1 MREGY
6 IYPNMKLTTSRTN
19 FACSAKFINNIC
31 AAVGGGKEFAM
42 KKIRIAQIGVNR
54 YSHALSVFNSIK
66 TLPDIFEVVGYCLV
80 EGEKE
85 RFQKELSVFKGYPE
99 LTLEE
104 ILNDPTIEAVT
115 VETEEI
121 HLTKYAIMAAEH
133 NKMIHME
140 KPGGTSLEEFEK
152 LIALVKEK
160 NLVFHTGYMYRYNPT
175 IREVI
180 ENAKAGVYGDII
192 SVEAQMN
199 GINVAEMRQW
209 LEAFPGGMMFYLGC
223 HLIDL
228 IITIMGLPEKVY
240 PFNRST
246 GMDGVTSCDYGLALL
261 EYPTGMSI
269 AKTCM
274 TEYGGFE
281 RRRLVVCGTKASV
294 ELCPLEW
301 LIKKKANQFTEKID
315 YTVFDWHTKGV
326 RSVGEVH
333 DRYDTMMQGFAA
345 ICRGEKVNEYTPDYE
360 LTLFKYLLMACGE

>member
-1 MREGY
+1 
-6 IYPNMKLTTSRTN
+6 
-19 FACSAKFINNIC
+19 
-31 AAVGGGKEFAM
+31 M

-66 TLPDIFEVVGYCLV
+66 TLPDVFEVVGYCLV

-85 RFQKELSVFKGYPE
+85 RFQKELFVFEGYPE

-180 ENAKAGVYGDII
+180 DNAKNGVYGDII
-192 SVEAQMN
+192 SVEAQMCGYN
-199 GINVAEMRQW
+199 DKTMRQW
-209 LEAFPGGMMFYLGC
+209 LKVFPGGMMFYLGC

-228 IITIMGLPEKVY
+228 ILTIKGLPDKVY

-246 GMDGVTSCDYGLALL
+246 GKDGVTACDYGLALL
-261 EYPTGMSI
+261 EYPEGMSI
-269 AKTCM
+269 AKTCNL
-274 TEYGGFE
+274 EHGGFE
-281 RRRLVVCGTKASV
+281 RRRLVVSGTKGAV

-301 LIKKKANQFTEKID
+301 LTRQKANQFTEKID
-315 YTVFDWHTKGV
+315 YNRGTDWHTRGEKT
-326 RSVGEVH
+326 VGEVH
-333 DRYDTMMQGFAA
+333 DRYDTMMEGFAE
-345 ICRGEKVNEYTPDYE
+345 ICRGERVNEYTHDYE
-360 LTLFKYLLMACGE
+360 LTLFKYLLQACGA

>member
-1 MREGY
+1 
-6 IYPNMKLTTSRTN
+6 
-19 FACSAKFINNIC
+19 
-31 AAVGGGKEFAM
+31 M

-85 RFQKELSVFKGYPE
+85 RFQKELFVFNGYPE
-99 LTLEE
+99 MTLEE

-133 NKMIHME
+133 GKMIHME

-152 LIALVKEK
+152 LISIVKEK

-175 IREVI
+175 IREVL
-180 ENAKAGVYGDII
+180 ENAKNGVYGDII
-192 SVEAQMN
+192 SVEAQMCGFN
-199 GINVAEMRQW
+199 DPTMRQW
-209 LEAFPGGMMFYLGC
+209 LEVFPGGMMFYLGC
-223 HLIDL
+223 HLVDL
-228 IITIMGLPEKVY
+228 ILSLKGLPEKVH

-246 GMDGVTSCDYGLALL
+246 GKDGVTACDYGLALF
-261 EYPTGMSI
+261 EYPEGMSI
-269 AKTCM
+269 AKTCNI
-274 TEYGGFE
+274 EHGGFE
-281 RRRLVVCGTKASV
+281 RRRLVVCGTKGAV

-301 LIKKKANQFTEKID
+301 LTKQKANQFTEKID
-315 YTVFDWHTKGV
+315 YTMGTNWHTRGEK
-326 RSVGEVH
+326 SVGEVH
-333 DRYDTMMQGFAA
+333 DRYDGMMQGFAA

-360 LTLFKYLLMACGE
+360 LTLFKHVLMACGENV

>member
-1 MREGY
+1 
-6 IYPNMKLTTSRTN
+6 
-19 FACSAKFINNIC
+19 
-31 AAVGGGKEFAM
+31 M

-54 YSHALSVFNSIK
+54 YSHALSVFNSMK
-66 TLPDIFEVVGYCLV
+66 TQPEIFDIAGYCLV

-85 RFQKELSVFKGYPE
+85 RFEKELFVFKGYPE

-115 VETEEI
+115 IETEEI

-133 NKMIHME
+133 GKMIHME

-152 LIALVKEK
+152 LISLVKEK

-180 ENAKAGVYGDII
+180 DNAKNGVYGDII

-199 GINVAEMRQW
+199 GYGVAQMRQW
-209 LEAFPGGMMFYLGC
+209 LEVFPGGMMFYLGC

-228 IITIMGLPEKVY
+228 ILTIKGLPEKVY

-246 GMDGVTSCDYGLALL
+246 GVDGVTSCDYGLALL
-261 EYPTGMSI
+261 EYPEGMSI
-269 AKTCM
+269 AKTCNL
-274 TEYGGFE
+274 EHGGFE
-281 RRRLVVCGTKASV
+281 RRRLVVCGTKGAV

-301 LIKKKANQFTEKID
+301 LTGQKANQFTEKIYYD
-315 YTVFDWHTKGV
+315 KGTDWRTRGEKT
-326 RSVGEVH
+326 VGEVH
-333 DRYDTMMQGFAA
+333 DRYDTMMQGFAE
-345 ICRGEKVNEYTPDYE
+345 ICRGERVNEYTPDYE
-360 LTLFKYLLMACGE
+360 LTLFKYLLMACGENI

>member
-1 MREGY
+1 
-6 IYPNMKLTTSRTN
+6 
-19 FACSAKFINNIC
+19 
-31 AAVGGGKEFAM
+31 M

-54 YSHALSVFNSIK
+54 YSHALSIFNSIK

-80 EGEKE
+80 EGEREKFE
-85 RFQKELSVFKGYPE
+85 KELSVFKGYPE

-180 ENAKAGVYGDII
+180 DNAKNGVYGDII
-192 SVEAQMN
+192 SVEAQMCGYN
-199 GINVAEMRQW
+199 DKTMRQW
-209 LEAFPGGMMFYLGC
+209 LEVFPGGMMFYLGC

-228 IITIMGLPEKVY
+228 ILTIKGLPDKVY

-246 GMDGVTSCDYGLALL
+246 GKDGVTACDYGLALL
-261 EYPTGMSI
+261 EYPEGMSI
-269 AKTCM
+269 AKTCNL
-274 TEYGGFE
+274 EHGGFE
-281 RRRLVVCGTKASV
+281 RRRLVVSGTKGAV

-301 LIKKKANQFTEKID
+301 LTRQKANQFTEKID
-315 YTVFDWHTKGV
+315 YNRGTDWHTRGEK
-326 RSVGEVH
+326 SVGEVH
-333 DRYDTMMQGFAA
+333 DRYDTMMEGFAA

-360 LTLFKYLLMACGE
+360 LTLFKYLLMACGEAH

>member
-1 MREGY
+1 MR
-6 IYPNMKLTTSRTN
+6 
-19 FACSAKFINNIC
+19 
-31 AAVGGGKEFAM
+31 
-42 KKIRIAQIGVNR
+42 KIKIAQIGVNR
-54 YSHALSVFNSIK
+54 YSHALSVFNSLK

-85 RFQKELSVFKGYPE
+85 RFEKELFVFNGYPE

-133 NKMIHME
+133 GKMIHME

-152 LIALVKEK
+152 LIAIVKEK

-180 ENAKAGVYGDII
+180 DNAKNGVYGDII
-192 SVEAQMN
+192 SVEAQMCGYN
-199 GINVAEMRQW
+199 DRTMRQW
-209 LEAFPGGMMFYLGC
+209 VEVFPGGMMFYLGC
-223 HLIDL
+223 HLVDL
-228 IITIMGLPEKVY
+228 ILTIKGLPEKVH

-246 GMDGVTSCDYGLALL
+246 GIDGVTSCDYGLALF
-261 EYPTGMSI
+261 EYPEGMSI
-269 AKTCM
+269 AKTCNI
-274 TEYGGFE
+274 EHGGFE
-281 RRRLVVCGTKASV
+281 RRRLVVSGTKGAV

-301 LIKKKANQFTEKID
+301 LTGKKANQFTEKID
-315 YTVFDWHTKGV
+315 YNGGTNWHARGEKT
-326 RSVGEVH
+326 VGEVH
-333 DRYDTMMQGFAA
+333 DRYDTMMEGFAA

-360 LTLFKYLLMACGE
+360 LTLFKYVLMACGENI

>member
-1 MREGY
+1 
-6 IYPNMKLTTSRTN
+6 
-19 FACSAKFINNIC
+19 
-31 AAVGGGKEFAM
+31 M

-85 RFQKELSVFKGYPE
+85 RFERELSVFNGYPE
-99 LTLEE
+99 MTLEE

-133 NKMIHME
+133 GKMIHME

-152 LIALVKEK
+152 LISIVKEK

-180 ENAKAGVYGDII
+180 DNVKNGVYGDIV
-192 SVEAQMN
+192 SVEAQMCGYN
-199 GINVAEMRQW
+199 DRTMRQW
-209 LEAFPGGMMFYLGC
+209 LEVFPGGMMFYLGC
-223 HLIDL
+223 HLVDL
-228 IITIMGLPEKVY
+228 ILTIKGLPDKVH

-246 GMDGVTSCDYGLALL
+246 GKDGVTACDYGLALF
-261 EYPTGMSI
+261 EYPEGMSI
-269 AKTCM
+269 AKTCNL
-274 TEYGGFE
+274 EHGGFE
-281 RRRLVVCGTKASV
+281 RRRLVVCGTKGAV

-301 LIKKKANQFTEKID
+301 LTKQKANQFTEKID
-315 YTVFDWHTKGV
+315 YTSGTNWHARGEKT
-326 RSVGEVH
+326 VGDVH
-333 DRYDTMMQGFAA
+333 DRYDGMMQGFAA

-360 LTLFKYLLMACGE
+360 LTLFKHVLMACGETF

>member
-1 MREGY
+1 
-6 IYPNMKLTTSRTN
+6 
-19 FACSAKFINNIC
+19 
-31 AAVGGGKEFAM
+31 M

-54 YSHALSVFNSIK
+54 YSHALSVFHSIK

-80 EGEKE
+80 EGEREKFE
-85 RFQKELSVFKGYPE
+85 KELSVFKGYPE

-180 ENAKAGVYGDII
+180 DNAKNGVYGDII
-192 SVEAQMN
+192 SVEAQMCGYN
-199 GINVAEMRQW
+199 DKTMRQW
-209 LEAFPGGMMFYLGC
+209 LKVFPGGMMFYLGC

-228 IITIMGLPEKVY
+228 ILTIKGLPDKVY

-246 GMDGVTSCDYGLALL
+246 GKDGVTACDYGLALL
-261 EYPTGMSI
+261 EYPEGMSI
-269 AKTCM
+269 AKTCNL
-274 TEYGGFE
+274 EHGGFE
-281 RRRLVVCGTKASV
+281 RRRLVVSGTKGAV

-301 LIKKKANQFTEKID
+301 LTRQKANQFTEKID
-315 YTVFDWHTKGV
+315 YNRGTDWHTRGEKT
-326 RSVGEVH
+326 VGEVH
-333 DRYDTMMQGFAA
+333 DRYDTMMEGFAA

-360 LTLFKYLLMACGE
+360 LTLFKYLLMACGEAH

>member
-1 MREGY
+1 
-6 IYPNMKLTTSRTN
+6 
-19 FACSAKFINNIC
+19 
-31 AAVGGGKEFAM
+31 M

-54 YSHALSVFNSIK
+54 YSHALSIFNSLK
-66 TLPDIFEVVGYCLV
+66 TLPDVFEVVGYCLV

-85 RFQKELSVFKGYPE
+85 KFEKELFVFEGYPE

-133 NKMIHME
+133 GKMIHME

-180 ENAKAGVYGDII
+180 ENAKNGVYGDII

-199 GINVAEMRQW
+199 GINVADMRQW

-228 IITIMGLPEKVY
+228 ILTIKGLPEKVY
-240 PFNRST
+240 AFNRST
-246 GMDGVTSCDYGLALL
+246 GMSGVTSCDYGLALL
-261 EYPTGMSI
+261 EYPSGMSI

-274 TEYGGFE
+274 AEYGGFE
-281 RRRLVVCGTKASV
+281 RRKLVVCGTKASV
-294 ELCPLEW
+294 ELSPLEW
-301 LIKKKANQFTEKID
+301 LTKKKANQFTEKID

-345 ICRGEKVNEYTPDYE
+345 ICRGEKANEYTPDYE
-360 LTLFKYLLMACGE
+360 LTLFKYVLMACGESI

>member
-1 MREGY
+1 
-6 IYPNMKLTTSRTN
+6 
-19 FACSAKFINNIC
+19 
-31 AAVGGGKEFAM
+31 M

-54 YSHALSVFNSIK
+54 YSHALSVFNSLK
-66 TLPDIFEVVGYCLV
+66 TQPDIFEVVGYCLV

-85 RFQKELSVFKGYPE
+85 RFEKELFVFKGYPE

-115 VETEEI
+115 IETEEI

-133 NKMIHME
+133 GKMIHME

-152 LIALVKEK
+152 LISLVKEK
-160 NLVFHTGYMYRYNPT
+160 NLIFHTGYMYRYNPT

-180 ENAKAGVYGDII
+180 DNAKNGVYGDII

-199 GINVAEMRQW
+199 GYGGAQMRQW

-223 HLIDL
+223 HLVDL
-228 IITIMGLPEKVY
+228 ILTIKGLPEKVY

-246 GMDGVTSCDYGLALL
+246 GVDGVTACDYGLALF
-261 EYPTGMSI
+261 EYPEGMSI
-269 AKTCM
+269 AKTCNL
-274 TEYGGFE
+274 EHGGFE
-281 RRRLVVCGTKASV
+281 RRRLVVCGTKGAV

-301 LIKKKANQFTEKID
+301 LTKQKANQFTEKID
-315 YTVFDWHTKGV
+315 YNKGTDWHTRGEKT
-326 RSVGEVH
+326 VGEVH

-360 LTLFKYLLMACGE
+360 LTLFKYILMACGKELN

>member
-1 MREGY
+1 
-6 IYPNMKLTTSRTN
+6 
-19 FACSAKFINNIC
+19 
-31 AAVGGGKEFAM
+31 M

-54 YSHALSVFNSIK
+54 YSHALSVFNSLK
-66 TLPDIFEVVGYCLV
+66 TQPDIFEVVGYCLV

-85 RFQKELSVFKGYPE
+85 RFEKELFVFKGYPE

-133 NKMIHME
+133 GKMIHME

-152 LIALVKEK
+152 LISLVKEK
-160 NLVFHTGYMYRYNPT
+160 NLIFHTGYMYRYNPT

-180 ENAKAGVYGDII
+180 DNAKNGVYGDII

-199 GINVAEMRQW
+199 GYGGAQMRQW

-223 HLIDL
+223 HLVDL
-228 IITIMGLPEKVY
+228 ILTIKGLPEKVY

-246 GMDGVTSCDYGLALL
+246 GVDGVTACDYGLALF
-261 EYPTGMSI
+261 EYPEGMSI
-269 AKTCM
+269 AKTCNL
-274 TEYGGFE
+274 EHGGFE
-281 RRRLVVCGTKASV
+281 RRRLVVCGTKGAV

-301 LIKKKANQFTEKID
+301 LTKQKANQFTEKID
-315 YTVFDWHTKGV
+315 YNKGTDWHTRGEKT
-326 RSVGEVH
+326 VGEVH

-345 ICRGEKVNEYTPDYE
+345 ICRGEIVNEYTPDYE
-360 LTLFKYLLMACGE
+360 LTLFKYVLMACGKELN

>member
-1 MREGY
+1 MR
-6 IYPNMKLTTSRTN
+6 
-19 FACSAKFINNIC
+19 
-31 AAVGGGKEFAM
+31 
-42 KKIRIAQIGVNR
+42 KIRIAQIGVNR
-54 YSHALSVFNSIK
+54 YSHALSIFNSIK
-66 TLPDIFEVVGYCLV
+66 TLPEIFDVAGYCLV
-80 EGEKE
+80 EGERE
-85 RFQKELSVFKGYPE
+85 MFEKELFVFNGYPE

-115 VETEEI
+115 VETEEV

-133 NKMIHME
+133 GKMIHME

-180 ENAKAGVYGDII
+180 DNAKNGVYGDIL
-192 SVEAQMN
+192 SVEAQMCGYN
-199 GINVAEMRQW
+199 NIEMRQW
-209 LEAFPGGMMFYLGC
+209 LDVFPGGMMFYLGC

-228 IITIMGLPEKVY
+228 ILTLKGLPEKVY

-246 GMDGVTSCDYGLALL
+246 GVGGVTSCDYGLALL
-261 EYPTGMSI
+261 EYPEGMSI

-274 TEYGGFE
+274 VEPGGFE

-301 LIKKKANQFTEKID
+301 LTKQKANQFTEKID
-315 YTVFDWHTKGV
+315 YTNTMDWHSRGV
-326 RSVGEVH
+326 KSVGEVH
-333 DRYDTMMQGFAA
+333 DRYDTMMEGFAA
-345 ICRGEKVNEYTPDYE
+345 ICRGEKINEYTPDYE
-360 LTLFKYLLMACGE
+360 LTLFKYLLLACGETV

>member
-1 MREGY
+1 
-6 IYPNMKLTTSRTN
+6 
-19 FACSAKFINNIC
+19 
-31 AAVGGGKEFAM
+31 M

-66 TLPDIFEVVGYCLV
+66 TMPDIFEVVGYCLV
-80 EGEKE
+80 EGEREK
-85 RFQKELSVFKGYPE
+85 FQKEQFVFEGYPE

-140 KPGGTSLEEFEK
+140 KPGGTSLEEFER

-180 ENAKAGVYGDII
+180 ENARNGVYGDII
-192 SVEAQMN
+192 SVEAQMCGYN
-199 GINVAEMRQW
+199 DPVMRQW
-209 LEAFPGGMMFYLGC
+209 LKVFPGGMMFYLGC
-223 HLIDL
+223 HLVDL
-228 IITIMGLPEKVY
+228 ILTLKGLPEKVY

-246 GMDGVTSCDYGLALL
+246 GKDGVTACDYGLALF
-261 EYPTGMSI
+261 EYPEGMSI
-269 AKTCM
+269 AKTCNL
-274 TEYGGFE
+274 EHGGFE
-281 RRRLVVCGTKASV
+281 RRRLVVSGTKGAV

-301 LIKKKANQFTEKID
+301 LTKKKANQFTEKID
-315 YTVFDWHTKGV
+315 YASGTNWHARGEK
-326 RSVGEVH
+326 SVGEVH
-333 DRYDTMMQGFAA
+333 DRYDGMMQGFAA
-345 ICRGEKVNEYTPDYE
+345 ICRGEKDNEYTPDYE
-360 LTLFKYLLMACGE
+360 LTLFKYVLMACGENV

>member
-1 MREGY
+1 MR
-6 IYPNMKLTTSRTN
+6 
-19 FACSAKFINNIC
+19 
-31 AAVGGGKEFAM
+31 
-42 KKIRIAQIGVNR
+42 KIRIAQIGVNR

-85 RFQKELSVFKGYPE
+85 RFEKELFVFNGYPE

-121 HLTKYAIMAAEH
+121 HLTKYAIMAAESG
-133 NKMIHME
+133 KMIHME
-140 KPGGTSLEEFEK
+140 KPGGTSIEEFEK
-152 LIALVKEK
+152 LIAIVKEK
-160 NLVFHTGYMYRYNPT
+160 NLIFHTGYMYRYNPT

-180 ENAKAGVYGDII
+180 DNAKNGVYGDII
-192 SVEAQMN
+192 SVEAQMCGYN
-199 GINVAEMRQW
+199 DRTMRQW
-209 LEAFPGGMMFYLGC
+209 LEVFPGGMMFYLGC

-228 IITIMGLPEKVY
+228 ILTLKGLPDKVY

-246 GMDGVTSCDYGLALL
+246 GMAGINSCDYGLALL
-261 EYPTGMSI
+261 EYPSGMSI

-274 TEYGGFE
+274 AEHGGFE
-281 RRRLVVCGTKASV
+281 RRRLVVCGTKGAV

-301 LIKKKANQFTEKID
+301 LTGKKANQFTEKID
-315 YTVFDWHTKGV
+315 YNRGTNWHARGEKT
-326 RSVGEVH
+326 VGEVH
-333 DRYDTMMQGFAA
+333 DRYDTMMEGFAA

-360 LTLFKYLLMACGE
+360 LTLFKYLLQACGA